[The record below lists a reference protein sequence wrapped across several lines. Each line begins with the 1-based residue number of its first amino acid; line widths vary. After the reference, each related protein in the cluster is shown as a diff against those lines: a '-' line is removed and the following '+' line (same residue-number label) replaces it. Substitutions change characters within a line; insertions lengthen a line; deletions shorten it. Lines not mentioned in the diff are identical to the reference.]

1 MANANLIDISDF
13 TTYAPDVDLSI
24 FGNAAQQATTLSG
37 IISMASQQI
46 VDYCNVDGFDYQV
59 VTNETD
65 RAALSPMGELMINFR
80 RRPVQS
86 ADVTKIQL
94 VKGGFQTTL
103 NLTDTNGIPLYQIPY
118 SGKFLR
124 FPSSYLA
131 SAGTLILGGST
142 QLVTMRGADV
152 FSNVSYK
159 GGYQTI
165 PMDLKLACILW
176 CRSILAWQYNNQG
189 ANNFSQ
195 GSYSV
200 GFGAD
205 ADDRFIKQAKRLLNN
220 GAYVR
225 SSIF

>member
-1 MANANLIDISDF
+1 MANANLIDVTDF
-13 TTYAPDVDLSI
+13 TTYAPDVDLSM
-24 FGNAAQQATTLSG
+24 FGNSASQTTTLSG

-46 VDYCNVDGFDYQV
+46 VDYCAVDGFDFQL
-59 VTNETD
+59 VTNEID

-80 RRPVQS
+80 RRPV
-86 ADVTKIQL
+86 VTGNVQKIQL

-103 NLTDTNGIPLYQIPY
+103 NLTDTNSVPLYQIPY

-152 FSNVSYK
+152 FSQVTYL
-159 GGYQTI
+159 GGYTQI

-176 CRSILAWQYNNQG
+176 CRSIMAWQYNNQG
-189 ANNFSQ
+189 ANNFTQ

-200 GFGAD
+200 GFGSD
-205 ADDRFIKQAKRLLNN
+205 GDDRFIKQAKKLLNN
-220 GAYVR
+220 GAYLR

>member
-1 MANANLIDISDF
+1 MANANLIDVTDF
-13 TTYAPDVDLSI
+13 TTYAPDVDLSM
-24 FGNAAQQATTLSG
+24 FGSSASQTTTLSG

-46 VDYCNVDGFDYQV
+46 VDYCAVDGFDFQL
-59 VTNETD
+59 VTNEID

-80 RRPVQS
+80 RRPV
-86 ADVTKIQL
+86 VTGNVQQIQL

-103 NLTDTNGIPLYQIPY
+103 NLTDTNNIPLYQIPY

-152 FSNVSYK
+152 FSQVTYL
-159 GGYQTI
+159 GGYTQI

-176 CRSILAWQYNNQG
+176 CRSIMAWQYNNQG
-189 ANNFSQ
+189 ANNFTQ

-200 GFGAD
+200 GFGSD
-205 ADDRFIKQAKRLLNN
+205 GDDRFIKQAKKLLNN
-220 GAYVR
+220 GAYLR